1 MATGPTQRGIIGL
14 LNGLIARLRAT
25 GGKTWADIITVFV
38 VAGLATAAALALNRT
53 TPVRFVENLTYDLR
67 QAIGAPAAKPQ
78 FVIVKIDDDALN
90 AMREAS
96 ACHCL
101 SPIDKIWLADLLAAL
116 DAKGV
121 KATAVDYLL
130 DTWDSPEEFAEF
142 QRRIANTKAP
152 IIAAVDPQLKPGVD
166 FPVAPKLHY
175 ADARALVR
183 VDYDDV
189 VRRYDP
195 LPGVNR
201 ALATETGVAAVGL
214 TPKPG
219 SFAIR

>member
-1 MATGPTQRGIIGL
+1 MPTVRAQRGIIGL

-38 VAGLATAAALALNRT
+38 VAALATAAALALNRT
-53 TPVRFVENLTYDLR
+53 TPVRFIENLTYDLR

-152 IIAAVDPQLKPGVD
+152 IIAAAQSATSAGLSIST
-166 FPVAPKLHY
+166 APKHPDCTRSDGHPQFRLI
-175 ADARALVR
+175 
-183 VDYDDV
+183 
-189 VRRYDP
+189 
-195 LPGVNR
+195 
-201 ALATETGVAAVGL
+201 
-214 TPKPG
+214 
-219 SFAIR
+219 SS